1 MYDGNKTDMT
11 EKESKINSQVSGDN
25 YMCFTFY
32 LKEINESSF
41 QQSRWNI
48 SWKKA
53 VFGVLV
59 LILVTFFWV
68 GATQFLKRTYNHVT
82 VRPNT
87 TTANGSAP
95 CSDKQFSAPFFSCWF
110 CTGWTSLFFPI
121 YFVIRILSCN
131 KYSSFNN
138 SINYKQLNFS
148 KRAISV

>member
-1 MYDGNKTDMT
+1 
-11 EKESKINSQVSGDN
+11 
-25 YMCFTFY
+25 MCFTFY

-82 VRPNT
+82 ARPNT
-87 TTANGSAP
+87 TIANGSAP

-148 KRAISV
+148 KRAISVL